1 MASRH
6 LQSAQDFR
14 QEFSERNK
22 PVGQAGSRLQ
32 RVMSKDP
39 ENRNMMISGKRREAG
54 EWGHPAH
61 LGSSWELSREFA
73 REGVSTRSP
82 VTSVASWITTAGRFL
97 PIARFFLDRSDGISL
112 NTITGIALTSAA
124 KIRMAHDHLSDISPD
139 LLMNNPSRGGFFLM
153 CPPTFCQQLSAISF
167 QLAGFSDFF

>member
-14 QEFSERNK
+14 QELSERNK
-22 PVGQAGSRLQ
+22 PVGQAGSRFQ
-32 RVMSKDP
+32 RVMSKDT

-54 EWGHPAH
+54 EWGPPAH
-61 LGSSWELSREFA
+61 LSSPWERSRESA

-97 PIARFFLDRSDGISL
+97 PIARSFIERSYGVSL
-112 NTITGIALTSAA
+112 NTIIGIALTSAA
-124 KIRMAHDHLSDISPD
+124 KIRISART
-139 LLMNNPSRGGFFLM
+139 LFGFLARFFLI
-153 CPPTFCQQLSAISF
+153 FCLFVLRIF
-167 QLAGFSDFF
+167 RTDW